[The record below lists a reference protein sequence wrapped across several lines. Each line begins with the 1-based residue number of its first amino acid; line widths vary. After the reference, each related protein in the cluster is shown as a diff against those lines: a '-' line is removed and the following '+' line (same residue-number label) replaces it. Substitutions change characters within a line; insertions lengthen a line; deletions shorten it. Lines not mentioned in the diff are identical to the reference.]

1 MGGVGGSGAKEK
13 EEKQETPLRRY
24 MQVLSGCLRYMQ
36 VLSGCLQNEENK
48 SYDNNDI

>member
-24 MQVLSGCLRYMQ
+24 MQVLSGCL
-36 VLSGCLQNEENK
+36 QNEENK